1 MCMHLTNYAVNKN
14 SENFVF
20 NEDEVEDDVGHKR
33 SLTAVYQQMQEED
46 DVNIDRLKNEINQII
61 VKTLVMI

>member
-14 SENFVF
+14 SENFIF

-33 SLTAVYQQMQEED
+33 SLSAVYAQMQEED
-46 DVNIDRLKNEINQII
+46 DVDIDKLKNEIN
-61 VKTLVMI
+61 